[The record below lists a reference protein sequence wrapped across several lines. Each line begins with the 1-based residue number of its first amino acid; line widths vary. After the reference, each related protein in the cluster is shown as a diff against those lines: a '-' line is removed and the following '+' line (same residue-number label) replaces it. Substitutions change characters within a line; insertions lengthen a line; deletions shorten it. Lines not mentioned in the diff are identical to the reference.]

1 MMMRLTRILSI
12 SLLFFT
18 LAVPAHA
25 KIRAVGKGDKMTFD
39 PTQIPADLKEAFEIM
54 KVKCVQCHT
63 QERTVI
69 AIQTGIAPVTGQP
82 FDKQATKAY
91 GIKMLRK
98 PKSNMTR
105 DDVKQVVN
113 LMNFLIDEA
122 AKP

>member
-1 MMMRLTRILSI
+1 MRFLKMFIL
-12 SLLFFT
+12 LALFT
-18 LAVPAHA
+18 VVATPVHA
-25 KIRAVGKGDKMTFD
+25 KIRSVGKGDKMNFD
-39 PTQIPADLKEAFEIM
+39 PSQIPADLKPAFEIM
-54 KVKCVQCHT
+54 KVKCIQCHT

-69 AIQTGIAPVTGQP
+69 SIQTGIAPVTGQP

-98 PKSNMTR
+98 PKSNMNR
-105 DDVKQVVN
+105 DEVKKVVD

>member
-1 MMMRLTRILSI
+1 MKLLRLIITVT
-12 SLLFFT
+12 LFA
-18 LAVPAHA
+18 LATTPVHA
-25 KIRAVGKGDKMTFD
+25 KIRSVGKGDKMTFD
-39 PTQIPADLKEAFEIM
+39 PAQIPADLKPAYEIM
-54 KVKCVQCHT
+54 KVKCIQCHT

-105 DDVKQVVN
+105 DEVKKVVD

>member
-1 MMMRLTRILSI
+1 MRVLRVLV
-12 SLLFFT
+12 LFVLF
-18 LAVPAHA
+18 AVVSTPVHA
-25 KIRAVGKGDKMTFD
+25 KIRAVGKGDKMGFD
-39 PTQIPADLKEAFEIM
+39 PAQIPADLKPAFEIM
-54 KVKCVQCHT
+54 KVKCIQCHT

-105 DDVKQVVN
+105 DDVKKVVD

>member
-1 MMMRLTRILSI
+1 MKLGRVLVV
-12 SLLFFT
+12 SLLVFAT
-18 LAVPAHA
+18 LSVQAHA
-25 KIRAVGKGDKMTFD
+25 KIKTVGKGDKMNFD
-39 PTQIPADLKEAFEIM
+39 PSQIPADLKSAFEIM
-54 KVKCVQCHT
+54 QVKCIQCHT

-69 AIQTGIAPVTGQP
+69 SIQTGIAPVTGQP

-98 PKSNMTR
+98 PKSNMSR
-105 DDVKQVVN
+105 EEVKKVVD

>member
-1 MMMRLTRILSI
+1 MRWTKLIV
-12 SLLFFT
+12 LLVLF
-18 LAVPAHA
+18 AVVATPVHA
-25 KIRAVGKGDKMTFD
+25 KIRVVGKGDKMNFD
-39 PTQIPADLKEAFEIM
+39 PSQIPADLRGAFEIM
-54 KVKCVQCHT
+54 KIKCIQCHT

-105 DDVKQVVN
+105 EEVKQVVN

>member
-1 MMMRLTRILSI
+1 MRLTKLIALLIL
-12 SLLFFT
+12 
-18 LAVPAHA
+18 LAIASTPVHA
-25 KIRAVGKGDKMTFD
+25 KIRSVGKGDKMNFD
-39 PTQIPADLKEAFEIM
+39 PSQIPADLKGAFEIM
-54 KVKCVQCHT
+54 KAKCIQCHT

-105 DDVKQVVN
+105 EEVKQVVN

>member
-1 MMMRLTRILSI
+1 MRLLKVLFVA
-12 SLLFFT
+12 LLFAAF
-18 LAVPAHA
+18 AVPAHA
-25 KIRAVGKGDKMTFD
+25 RIKSVGKGDRMNFD
-39 PTQIPADLKEAFEIM
+39 PSQIPADMKGAFEVM
-54 KVKCVQCHT
+54 KVKCIQCHT

-91 GIKMLRK
+91 GVKMLRK

-105 DDVKQVVN
+105 DEVKQVVN
-113 LMNFLIDEA
+113 LMNYLIDEA

>member
-1 MMMRLTRILSI
+1 MNLIKMFVLLILLSI
-12 SLLFFT
+12 VAT
-18 LAVPAHA
+18 PVHA
-25 KIRAVGKGDKMTFD
+25 KIRAVGKGDKMNFD
-39 PTQIPADLKEAFEIM
+39 PSQIPADLRGAFEIM

-105 DDVKQVVN
+105 EEVKQVVN

>member
-1 MMMRLTRILSI
+1 MRIIVTLII
-12 SLLFFT
+12 VALFAT
-18 LAVPAHA
+18 ASTPAHA
-25 KIRAVGKGDKMTFD
+25 KIRAVGKGDKMNFD
-39 PTQIPADLKEAFEIM
+39 PSQIPPDMKAAFEIM

-105 DDVKQVVN
+105 EDVKKVVE
-113 LMNFLIDEA
+113 LMNYLIDEA
-122 AKP
+122 SKP

>member
-1 MMMRLTRILSI
+1 MN
-12 SLLFFT
+12 LLRKT
-18 LAVPAHA
+18 VVAMLLLALATPSHA
-25 KIRAVGKGDKMTFD
+25 KIRAVGKGDKMAFD
-39 PTQIPADLKEAFEIM
+39 PAQIPADLKPAYEIM
-54 KVKCVQCHT
+54 KVKCIQCHT

-105 DDVKQVVN
+105 DDVKKVVE
-113 LMNFLIDEA
+113 LMNYLIDEA

>member
-1 MMMRLTRILSI
+1 MRIVVTLII
-12 SLLFFT
+12 VALFA
-18 LAVPAHA
+18 AVSSPAHA
-25 KIRAVGKGDKMTFD
+25 KIRAIGKGDKMNFD
-39 PTQIPADLKEAFEIM
+39 PSQIPPDLKPAFEIM
-54 KVKCVQCHT
+54 KVKCIQCHT

-105 DDVKQVVN
+105 EEVKKVVE
-113 LMNFLIDEA
+113 LMNYLIDEA

>member
-1 MMMRLTRILSI
+1 MVLLLVLLS
-12 SLLFFT
+12 
-18 LAVPAHA
+18 LAATPVYA
-25 KIRAVGKGDKMTFD
+25 KIRVVGKGDKMNFD
-39 PTQIPADLKEAFEIM
+39 PSQIPADLRGAFEIM
-54 KVKCVQCHT
+54 KVKCIQCHT

-98 PKSNMTR
+98 PKSNMNR
-105 DDVKQVVN
+105 EEVKQVVN
-113 LMNFLIDEA
+113 LMNYLIDEA

>member
-1 MMMRLTRILSI
+1 MRLLRVLLVA
-12 SLLFFT
+12 SLFV
-18 LAVPAHA
+18 AVALPVQA
-25 KIRAVGKGDKMTFD
+25 KIKTVGSGDKMNFD
-39 PTQIPADLKEAFEIM
+39 SSQIPADMRGAFEIM
-54 KVKCVQCHT
+54 KVKCIQCHT

-105 DDVKQVVN
+105 EEVKQVVN
-113 LMNFLIDEA
+113 LMNYLIDEA
-122 AKP
+122 ARP

>member
-1 MMMRLTRILSI
+1 MRVTKLIALLILC
-12 SLLFFT
+12 
-18 LAVPAHA
+18 AVASTPAHA
-25 KIRAVGKGDKMTFD
+25 KIRVVGKGDKMNFD
-39 PTQIPADLKEAFEIM
+39 PSQIPADLRGAFEIM

-105 DDVKQVVN
+105 EEVKQVVN

>member
-1 MMMRLTRILSI
+1 MRIIVTLILVA
-12 SLLFFT
+12 LFAT
-18 LAVPAHA
+18 VSTPAHA
-25 KIRAVGKGDKMTFD
+25 KIRAIGKGDKMNFD
-39 PTQIPADLKEAFEIM
+39 PSQIPPDLKGAFEIM
-54 KVKCVQCHT
+54 KVKCIQCHT

-105 DDVKQVVN
+105 EDVKKVVE
-113 LMNFLIDEA
+113 LMNYLIDEA
-122 AKP
+122 SKP

>member
-1 MMMRLTRILSI
+1 MRIIITLII
-12 SLLFFT
+12 VALFAST
-18 LAVPAHA
+18 STPAHA
-25 KIRAVGKGDKMTFD
+25 KIKSVGKGDKMNFD
-39 PTQIPADLKEAFEIM
+39 PGQIPSDMKTAFEIM
-54 KVKCVQCHT
+54 KVKCIQCHT

-98 PKSNMTR
+98 PKSNMSR
-105 DDVKQVVN
+105 DDVKLVVN
-113 LMNFLIDEA
+113 LMNYLIDEA

>member
-1 MMMRLTRILSI
+1 MRMLRMFMLLT
-12 SLLFFT
+12 LF
-18 LAVPAHA
+18 AVAATPVHA
-25 KIRAVGKGDKMTFD
+25 KIKAVGRGDKMNFD
-39 PTQIPADLKEAFEIM
+39 PAQIPADLKPAFEIM
-54 KVKCVQCHT
+54 KVKCIQCHT

-82 FDKQATKAY
+82 FDKQATKSY

-105 DDVKQVVN
+105 EEVKKVVD

>member
-1 MMMRLTRILSI
+1 MRTLRMFIL
-12 SLLFFT
+12 LAL
-18 LAVPAHA
+18 LAVVATPVHA
-25 KIRAVGKGDKMTFD
+25 KIKSVGRGDKMNFD
-39 PTQIPADLKEAFEIM
+39 PAQIPSDLKEAFEIM
-54 KVKCVQCHT
+54 KTKCIQCHT

-105 DDVKQVVN
+105 DDVKKVVE
-113 LMNFLIDEA
+113 LMNYLIDEA
-122 AKP
+122 GKP

>member
-1 MMMRLTRILSI
+1 MAWKKILVISALVVGALSVQAQARINSI
-12 SLLFFT
+12 
-18 LAVPAHA
+18 
-25 KIRAVGKGDKMTFD
+25 GKGDKMNFD
-39 PTQIPADLKEAFEIM
+39 PAQIPADLKPAFEVM
-54 KVKCVQCHT
+54 KVKCIQCHT

-98 PKSNMTR
+98 PKSNMSR
-105 DDVKQVVN
+105 PEVKQVVD
-113 LMNFLIDEA
+113 LMNYLIDVA

>member
-1 MMMRLTRILSI
+1 MRLLRMVVLFA
-12 SLLFFT
+12 LLV
-18 LAVPAHA
+18 AVSTPVQA
-25 KIRAVGKGDKMTFD
+25 KIKAVGKGDKMNFD
-39 PTQIPADLKEAFEIM
+39 QSQIPADLKSAFEIM
-54 KVKCVQCHT
+54 KVKCIQCHT

-105 DDVKQVVN
+105 DDIKQVVN

-122 AKP
+122 SKP

>member
-1 MMMRLTRILSI
+1 MRLIKLI
-12 SLLFFT
+12 VLLVLFT
-18 LAVPAHA
+18 VVATPVHA
-25 KIRAVGKGDKMTFD
+25 KIRAVGKGDKMNFD
-39 PTQIPADLKEAFEIM
+39 PAQIPADLKGAFEIM

-105 DDVKQVVN
+105 EEVKQVVN

>member
-1 MMMRLTRILSI
+1 MKVLRVLLVLVMVTAFA
-12 SLLFFT
+12 SL
-18 LAVPAHA
+18 AEA
-25 KIRAVGKGDKMTFD
+25 KIRSVGKGDKMNFD
-39 PTQIPADLKEAFEIM
+39 PAQIPADLKAAFEIM
-54 KVKCVQCHT
+54 KVKCIQCHT

-98 PKSNMTR
+98 PKSNMSR
-105 DDVKQVVN
+105 DEVKQVVN